1 MKEKRCYGCMN
12 LKSNESVCE
21 HCGYDENIQNEIHQ
35 LPAGTVL
42 KEQYM
47 IGRVLGQGGFGI
59 TYLGW
64 DMYLDIPV
72 AIKEYFP
79 SGTVMRETSVS
90 MDVVSYSGDVG
101 VRFRN
106 NKERFLREAK
116 MLARFSQVPEIVQI
130 KNFFLANNTAYIV
143 MEYVDGITLKQYV
156 KNQGGK
162 LSVAETFSLMEP
174 VIMALCK
181 VHKSGLVHRD
191 ISPDNIMMLP
201 EGRVKL
207 LDFGAVRDVGD
218 ANVDQPLTK
227 STEAILKQG
236 YAPIEQ
242 YQNRGSLGPWTDVYA
257 LCATIYFCL
266 TGEVPPDAPER
277 LLGDEEIDFKGL
289 VQGLSD
295 RQAYVLGKGMEL
307 RAQERIASMDELH
320 QKLYVEHGEEGIDIE
335 LSDHGKNKDNDSQ
348 DEGKIPGIKLMKSQ
362 KAAILVV
369 VVILFLY
376 GIGLTKAFVNGV
388 SESVGEENISSE
400 VIAEGE
406 CGEGL
411 TWSLDSE
418 GVLVL
423 DGEGQMDDYNAVW
436 MDESNLSEGYNPDL
450 NYAPWADYIQ
460 EIHTLIV
467 GENVTKIGTCAFN
480 DAVNLREIQWSNNG
494 DLQEIG
500 WMAFANIGIEG
511 VTIPAGVEVMGAAA
525 FTWCENLK
533 YVDLPYRL
541 ASLEADTF
549 VGCLKLGNVVMP
561 PYTKVQEYTFEEE
574 GREITVTPF
583 FIVGYENEEDNLRPE
598 NLQIHTYE
606 DCDAERFAKEY
617 DVYHEYMH
625 NGFCGDNIEWHFD
638 SDTKTLYLDG
648 YGDTWFYCVGEDQV
662 EEYADEFGITQIFV
676 ENPDWTYSF
685 GEEIEN
691 VVVGDDIACL
701 NCHLFVGLVNLK
713 NVEIGSGVSSMDM
726 AFKGCTSLEEIV
738 IPENVVSMGSLSF
751 ENCTNLRKVTFEGDN
766 TYICDG
772 TFSNAVNL
780 EEVHCSKGMSVEGDY
795 RSPFDNPSAD
805 DDSWSEKVV
814 LFVYEG
820 SEMHEFA
827 KENGFA
833 FELVEE

>member
-1 MKEKRCYGCMN
+1 MEEKRCYGCMN
-12 LKSNESVCE
+12 LKSKESVCE

-143 MEYVDGITLKQYV
+143 MEYVNGITLKQYV
-156 KNQGGK
+156 KKQGGK
-162 LSVAETFSLMEP
+162 LSVSKTFSLMEP
-174 VIMALCK
+174 VIEALCK

-218 ANVDQPLTK
+218 ADVDQPLTK

-289 VQGLSD
+289 VPELTD
-295 RQAYVLGKGMEL
+295 RQVSVLGKGMEL
-307 RAQERIASMDELH
+307 RAQERIASMDELY
-320 QKLYVEHGEEGIDIE
+320 QKLYLDAAEEDAE
-335 LSDHGKNKDNDSQ
+335 SLSKNSVQDNDKDNVQ
-348 DEGKIPGIKLMKSQ
+348 EEGKIPGVKLLKSQ
-362 KAAILVV
+362 KIAIAFIALIV
-369 VVILFLY
+369 LLY
-376 GIGLTKAFVNGV
+376 GIGFAGALGNKDAESAEETNV
-388 SESVGEENISSE
+388 SVE

-411 TWSLDSE
+411 TWSLDAE

-423 DGEGQMDDYNAVW
+423 DGEGQMDDYNGVW
-436 MDESNLSEGYNPDL
+436 MDESNLKEGYNPDL
-450 NYAPWADYIQ
+450 SYAPWADYI
-460 EIHTLIV
+460 EGIYTLIV
-467 GENVTKIGTCAFN
+467 GDHVTKIGTCAFN
-480 DAVNLREIQWSNNG
+480 DAVNLREIQWGNHG
-494 DLQEIG
+494 KLHEIG
-500 WMAFANIGIEG
+500 WMAFANVGIEG
-511 VTIPAGVEVMGAAA
+511 VTIPASVEVMGASA
-525 FTWCENLK
+525 FSWCEHLK
-533 YVDLPYRL
+533 YADLPYRL

-549 VGCLKLGNVVMP
+549 VGCLKLGNVVIP
-561 PYTKVQEYTFEEE
+561 PYTKVQDYTFDEE

-583 FIVGYENEEDNLRPE
+583 FVVGYENEEENLRPE
-598 NLQIHTYE
+598 NLQIHTYR
-606 DCDAERFAKEY
+606 DSDAERFAQEY
-617 DVYHEYMH
+617 DVFHEYMH
-625 NGFCGDNIEWHFD
+625 GGFCGDDIQWEYD
-638 SDTKTLYLDG
+638 SDKHTLVLKG
-648 YGDTWFYCVGEDQV
+648 TGESWIFGVGEDEV
-662 EEYADEFGITQIFV
+662 EVWREEFPYKWIFC
-676 ENPDWTYSF
+676 EMPDWTYTF
-685 GEEIEN
+685 NEEIEHI
-691 VVVGDDIACL
+691 VVEDGITHL
-701 NCHLFVGLVNLK
+701 NATIFGHLPNLK
-713 NVEIGSGVSSMDM
+713 TVDLGNAEFIDFAFYECGSLEEVVIPESMYAIGASSF
-726 AFKGCTSLEEIV
+726 AHCTSL
-738 IPENVVSMGSLSF
+738 
-751 ENCTNLRKVTFEGDN
+751 RKVEIPGETEIRWGAFADTPNLEAIHCSENTTVNGNPFEL
-766 TYICDG
+766 DG
-772 TFSNAVNL
+772 EMLVSENAVF
-780 EEVHCSKGMSVEGDY
+780 Y
-795 RSPFDNPSAD
+795 
-805 DDSWSEKVV
+805 
-814 LFVYEG
+814 VYEG
-820 SEMHEFA
+820 SPMHEFA

-833 FELVEE
+833 FEIIK